1 MHKIIPLHQIHF
13 LVLLI
18 CSLGLVSCADEPT
31 LDPPEVRWGQD
42 VCAECG
48 MILSDDRYAAAVVAI
63 HDGERHEYLYDDLG
77 EMLAHPPD
85 TKGSTRQWARDM
97 QTRLWI
103 DASTAYY
110 VRSRLLHTPMGYGV
124 VAFANPQDAKALS
137 DENGGELLTL
147 HDLSAADPHG
157 HDAAPPDQDNHAM
170 PAGDR
175 P

>member
-1 MHKIIPLHQIHF
+1 MHTIIPLHQIVF
-13 LVLLI
+13 ILLLT
-18 CSLGLVSCADEPT
+18 CCLALVSCADEPT

-63 HDGERHEYLYDDLG
+63 YDGERHEYLYDDLG

-97 QTRLWI
+97 QTREWI
-103 DASTAYY
+103 NTSTAHF

-124 VAFANPQDAKALS
+124 VAFANLQDAKTLS
-137 DENGGELLTL
+137 DENDGELLAL
-147 HDLSAADPHG
+147 HELSATDPHS
-157 HDAAPPDQDNHAM
+157 HDAAPAEY
-170 PAGDR
+170 R